1 MKRQPVLFV
10 SHGAPTLPLEPTAAR
25 DFLRTLGRE
34 LERPRAVLA
43 VSAHWAT
50 VIPHVTG
57 AYNPSTIH
65 DFWGFPHELYAFKYP
80 APGAPELAQRAV
92 EALEAEGFEAAI
104 DAERGLDHGAW
115 VPLLIMFPQADVPV
129 VQLSIQPHLGPRHHL
144 HLGEALAPLREEGI
158 LVLASGSATH
168 NLYEFGRYALDA
180 APPAW
185 VAEFSDWLA
194 RHVEAGDT
202 ETLLAYRRQGPQA
215 AHNHPT
221 EEHLLPLFVA
231 LGAGGRG
238 ERVHR
243 SFAHGILAMDVYRFH

>member
-10 SHGAPTLPLEPTAAR
+10 SHGAPTLPLEPSAAR
-25 DFLRTLGRE
+25 DFLRVLGRE

-43 VSAHWAT
+43 VSAHWET
-50 VIPHVTG
+50 VTPHVSATP
-57 AYNPSTIH
+57 NPSTIH
-65 DFWGFPHELYAFKYP
+65 DFWGFPRELYALTYP
-80 APGAPELAQRAV
+80 AAGAPELAQRVV
-92 EALEAEGFEAAI
+92 EALSAKGFESAI
-104 DAERGLDHGAW
+104 DPERGLDHGAW
-115 VPLLIMFPQADVPV
+115 VPLLIMFPEADVPV
-129 VQLSIQPHLGPRHHL
+129 AQLSIQPHLGPRHHL
-144 HLGEALAPLREEGI
+144 HLGEALMPLREEGI
-158 LVLASGSATH
+158 LVLASGAATH

-185 VAEFSDWLA
+185 VTEFSDWLA
-194 RHVEAGDT
+194 RQVKVGDT
-202 ETLLAYRRQGPQA
+202 ETLLAYRRQGPHA
-215 AHNHPT
+215 ARNHPT